1 MKVKAVEIAKKLNIS
16 KATVSLALNNRPGVS
31 PATREAIY
39 RCMLEMEEE
48 TEPQTKQIIK
58 MIYIQGDLDKYAE
71 MDLFSDVYEEMDREV
86 KRMGYTLGIT
96 YAKLDSPQ
104 EIEQAVKDAN
114 EDNVAGVLMW
124 ATEMYPEHIKILEQI
139 KKPMVIHDNDFG
151 SKYHCSV
158 IDNVSA
164 ARDLVDLLVD
174 RGCRNIKYLG
184 CSVDIYNFRER
195 KAGFRAGLRKNRLE
209 LRDDSIV
216 LMGKTIDEVYR
227 NMLSY
232 LQVNK
237 LPDAFI
243 MDNYQVSIGVMK
255 ALKELNI
262 SVPRDV
268 SLVGID
274 ELPSLVMSDYNLT
287 TMRVHHM
294 DKGKVHLMFLEQE
307 MRGGLTSKFKIMS
320 HCELQRG
327 NSVK

>member
-1 MKVKAVEIAKKLNIS
+1 MKIKAVEIARKLNIS
-16 KATVSLALNNRPGVS
+16 KATVSLALNDKPGVS

-39 RCMLEMEEE
+39 RCIAEMENVSDN
-48 TEPQTKQIIK
+48 TAKQIIK
-58 MIYIQGDLDKYAE
+58 MIYIQGDLDRYAE
-71 MDLFSDVYEEMDREV
+71 MDLFSDVYEELDREV

-96 YAKLDSPQ
+96 YAKLDSPE
-104 EIEQAVKDAN
+104 EIEQAIKDAN
-114 EDNVAGVLMW
+114 EENVAGVLMW
-124 ATEMYPEHIKILEQI
+124 ATEMSSEHIAILDRI
-139 KKPMVIHDNDFG
+139 KKPMVVHDNDFG

-158 IDNVSA
+158 IDNVA
-164 ARDLVDLLVD
+164 AVRDVVDMLVS

-184 CSVDIYNFRER
+184 CSVNIYNFRER
-195 KAGFRAGLRKNRLE
+195 KAGYRAGLRKNRLE
-209 LRDDSIV
+209 LKDDSII
-216 LMGKTIDEVYR
+216 LMGKTIEEVYR

-274 ELPSLVMSDYNLT
+274 EIPSLVMSDYNLT

-294 DKGKVHLMFLEQE
+294 DKGKVHLMFLERE
-307 MRGGLTSKFKIMS
+307 IKGELSSKFKMMS
-320 HCELQRG
+320 HCELQMG
-327 NSVK
+327 NSIK